1 MEAGLA
7 EALAPLLGMTA
18 LATAVLIGMKMRYT
32 YLSKI
37 RGGDAD
43 REELA
48 RLADTVE
55 HLRDEVAVLREG
67 VVELGER
74 VDFAERMLA
83 RGSAAD
89 VDAPVLPPQR
99 KSE

>member
-1 MEAGLA
+1 MGPGIAD
-7 EALAPLLGMTA
+7 ALAPLFAMAG

-32 YLSKI
+32 YLTKI

-48 RLADTVE
+48 RLSDAVE
-55 HLRDEVAVLREG
+55 HLRDEVAALREG

-83 RGSAAD
+83 RGSAGD
-89 VDAPVLPPQR
+89 VDAPALPPRQGP
-99 KSE
+99 K